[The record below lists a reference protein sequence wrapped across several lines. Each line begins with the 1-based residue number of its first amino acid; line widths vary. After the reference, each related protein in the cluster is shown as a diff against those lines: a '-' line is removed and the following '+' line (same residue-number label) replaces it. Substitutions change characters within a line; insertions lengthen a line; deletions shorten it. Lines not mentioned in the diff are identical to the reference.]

1 MGSLSISTVK
11 IQFSREKKTTKK
23 ERKKTEKKKAGAK
36 ASVKA
41 GKIKKEECGLAFQW
55 HCVCYSTMLHNGWD
69 GRM

>member
-1 MGSLSISTVK
+1 M
-11 IQFSREKKTTKK
+11 
-23 ERKKTEKKKAGAK
+23 KKAGAK

-41 GKIKKEECGLAFQW
+41 KSEDKKKGCGLAFQW